1 MSKRKVIWTKPALSD
16 LDDIISYIATNSV
29 DVAIKQYEKIKE
41 SSIKMGEFPEQGRV
55 IPELQNENLTKF
67 REIIVKPWRVM
78 YRSEGKDILIL
89 AIIDGR
95 RNIED
100 ILMKRQLR

>member
-1 MSKRKVIWTKPALSD
+1 MPRIDADKER
-16 LDDIISYIATNSV
+16 
-29 DVAIKQYEKIKE
+29 IKE
-41 SSIKMGEFPEQGRV
+41 SSIKIGEFSEQGRV